1 MKNIFINMDFKILF
15 ITSNKIKDSYG
26 ITSGLFNSASF
37 VVSFFKKLNIDAKLV
52 SVADSNAIDKVVTEF
67 NPNIV
72 IVEALWVP
80 PYKFVELLK
89 MPRHKKRRWIV
100 RVHSKAPF
108 LSMEGMATK
117 WIRDYTGITEGVI
130 EIAPN
135 TKELTEQ
142 LSACFPYGKFIFLP
156 NIYFPKTI
164 TPSVINR
171 DDRIIDIGCFGAIR
185 PMKNIYQQ
193 AMAAIEFSESIGKRL
208 RFHVNA
214 SRLEQNGN
222 NVLKNLRDLFE
233 FSPHELVEHG
243 WYHHTKFLQEASKMD
258 ICMQVSLSESFNIV
272 TADIVSVNRPI
283 VVSTDI
289 EWMPNILKA
298 TPTSHKEIVKKL
310 KIGYKYPKL
319 IAFIQRVFLN
329 KYNIKAERVWL
340 KNITENI
347 HE

>member
-1 MKNIFINMDFKILF
+1 MDFKILF

-37 VVSFFKKLNIDAKLV
+37 VVSFLKKLGVNAKLA
-52 SVADSNAIDKVVTEF
+52 SVDDANSIDKVVTDF

-72 IVEALWVP
+72 IIEALWVP
-80 PYKFVELLK
+80 PYKFVELFNI
-89 MPRHKKRRWIV
+89 PRHKKRRWIV

-117 WIRDYTGITEGVI
+117 WIRDYTGITNGVI

-142 LSACFPYGKFIFLP
+142 LSACFPYGKFIYLP
-156 NIYFPKTI
+156 NIYLPKEIEPSTI
-164 TPSVINR
+164 DR

-214 SRLEQNGN
+214 SRLEQSGN

-233 FSPHELVEHG
+233 FSPHELIEHG
-243 WYHHTKFLQEASKMD
+243 WYHHNKFLQEASKMD

-272 TADIVSVNRPI
+272 TADIVTVNRPI

-289 EWMPNILKA
+289 EWMPPILKA
-298 TPTSHKEIVKKL
+298 TPTSHKQIVNKL
-310 KIGYKYPKL
+310 KLAYKYP
-319 IAFIQRVFLN
+319 IIISFIQKVFLR
-329 KYNIKAERVWL
+329 KYNIKAKRIWL
-340 KNITENI
+340 TTITQNEN
-347 HE
+347 E